1 MVFFLTLAIYLVVFS
16 APAYAQDKPAEI
28 SGIATVL
35 ENIIKLLAPAA
46 TIAFLIMAIYG
57 GYTFIRSRGE
67 PKNVEQG
74 RNILQYAL
82 IGAVLVVASWLILQL
97 IKNLTGADVTTITIN

>member
-1 MVFFLTLAIYLVVFS
+1 MLFA
-16 APAYAQDKPAEI
+16 APVYAQEKPAQITE
-28 SGIATVL
+28 IATVL
-35 ENIIKLLAPAA
+35 EKIIKLLAPAA

-74 RNILQYAL
+74 RNILQYAI

-97 IKNLTGADVTTITIN
+97 IQNITGADVTTITIPTIN